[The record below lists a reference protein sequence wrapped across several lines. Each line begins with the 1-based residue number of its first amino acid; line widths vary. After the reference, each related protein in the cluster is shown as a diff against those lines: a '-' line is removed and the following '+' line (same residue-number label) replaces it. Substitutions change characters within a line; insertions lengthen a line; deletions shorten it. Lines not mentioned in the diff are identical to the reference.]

1 MVKAVIIVSAI
12 AGVLGIILTLVDIF
26 LASYGDCKITINN
39 DKEITVKGGNNLLV
53 NLFENKLF
61 IPSACG
67 GKATCGLC
75 KVKVLE
81 GAGLILPTERPFF
94 TPAEIKNNMRLS
106 CQVKVKNDLMIE
118 IPEEFLYIKE
128 YKTRVK
134 SIKNLTYDIK
144 EILFE
149 LFEPKTIKFKPG
161 QYVQFVIPGTN
172 EFRAYSI
179 SSKPSQNTMI
189 ELIIRYVPE
198 GLCTTYIFNE
208 LKRGDEVRLIGP
220 YGDFYLQEDSTK
232 NVLCIGG
239 GSGFA
244 PLKSIIYTL
253 IEKKSP
259 RKIDLFFG
267 VRAVK
272 DLFYLKEFE
281 ELKKQNSNFDY
292 TFALSAPEEGDKWE
306 GEVCFIH
313 IAVDKYYNEDPE
325 NTEVYLCGPPIMID
339 SCIEQVLYKKG
350 IPEENIY
357 YDKFT

>member
-1 MVKAVIIVSAI
+1 VEIVKAVIIVSAI
-12 AGVLGIILTLVDIF
+12 AGVLEIILTLVDIF

-39 DKEITVKGGNNLLV
+39 DKGITVKGGDNLLV

-172 EFRAYSI
+172 EFRAYST
-179 SSKPSQNTMI
+179 SSI
-189 ELIIRYVPE
+189 VY
-198 GLCTTYIFNE
+198 
-208 LKRGDEVRLIGP
+208 
-220 YGDFYLQEDSTK
+220 YLY
-232 NVLCIGG
+232 
-239 GSGFA
+239 F
-244 PLKSIIYTL
+244 
-253 IEKKSP
+253 
-259 RKIDLFFG
+259 
-267 VRAVK
+267 
-272 DLFYLKEFE
+272 
-281 ELKKQNSNFDY
+281 
-292 TFALSAPEEGDKWE
+292 
-306 GEVCFIH
+306 
-313 IAVDKYYNEDPE
+313 
-325 NTEVYLCGPPIMID
+325 
-339 SCIEQVLYKKG
+339 
-350 IPEENIY
+350 
-357 YDKFT
+357 